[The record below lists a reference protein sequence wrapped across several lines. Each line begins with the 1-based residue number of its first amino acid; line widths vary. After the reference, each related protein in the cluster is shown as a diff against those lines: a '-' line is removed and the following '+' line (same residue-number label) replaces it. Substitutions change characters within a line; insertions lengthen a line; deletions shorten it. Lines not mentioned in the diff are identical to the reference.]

1 MNEITIL
8 NNKCQAQTKL
18 IENLK
23 SIINEKN
30 NEIFEL
36 SANIEM
42 DNVETNYEVNKVKK
56 IKINR

>member
-56 IKINR
+56 N